1 MRIGFD
7 AKRALNN
14 GAGLGNYSRNL
25 INALMRDYS
34 DNDYLLFTPKA
45 KDGFLNE
52 LQGDFKIVFP
62 ETKFQKIA
70 PAVWRSYGVRSQLA
84 KNRIDVFHGL
94 SNEIPFGLGTTNLK
108 LVATIHDLLFLKDKH
123 QYPFIDRQIYTAK
136 TRYACKHADC
146 IIAISAETKRDI
158 VQHYGVDENKIAVI
172 PPPIDEKYQIAK
184 NKEQRAETIQKYK
197 LPDRFILNVGSFYP
211 RKNQKTLVE
220 AFALIKDKTEE
231 HLVLVGGAGNILP
244 EIKAL
249 IAKNNL
255 QERIHIC
262 TGVSNDELPAIYQ
275 AASLFVFPALY
286 EGFGMPV
293 AEALLSGAPVIT
305 TGGGAMQEA
314 GGDAALYTDPLSVNE
329 LAGAMLQVLS
339 DEKLSAGMIERG
351 LLHAQQFTA
360 KAVAAKTMQVYNALL

>member
-70 PAVWRSYGVRSQLA
+70 PAVWRSYGVRSQLT
-84 KNRIDVFHGL
+84 KNRVDVFHGL

-108 LVATIHDLLFLKDKH
+108 LVVTIHDLLFLKDKQ

-136 TRYACKHADC
+136 TRYACKHADY

-184 NKEQRAETIQKYK
+184 NKEQRAETVQKYK
-197 LPDRFILNVGSFYP
+197 LPDKFILNVGSFYP

-220 AFALIKDKTEE
+220 AFALIKDKTET
-231 HLVLVGGAGNILP
+231 HLVLVGGAGNTLP

-255 QERIHIC
+255 HERIHIY

-293 AEALLSGAPVIT
+293 VEAMMSGIPAIT

-314 GGDAALYTDPLSVNE
+314 GGDAAIYTDTLSAKE
-329 LAGAMLQVLS
+329 LAGVMLHALT
-339 DEKLSAGMIERG
+339 DERLRAGLIERG
-351 LLHAQQFTA
+351 RLHSQHFTA
-360 KAVAAKTMQVYNALL
+360 RAVAAKTMQVYAGL